1 MRNLFILSL
10 LLTLSQT
17 SFAQS
22 KKINELIINGNF
34 KLEKG
39 HNGHN
44 MIYIIDSDKKDTVQ
58 VLSYKTDKLLLK
70 GLYSLNLPVN
80 KNYSVYFA
88 SEGYEDIWKPLK
100 MSVSTTLP
108 KNKKSIDSQQLIY
121 NVNLSMGNNKESFIG
136 YNKVTDKFEIKSK

>member
-1 MRNLFILSL
+1 MRNLFILVL
-10 LLTLSQT
+10 LIASQN
-17 SFAQS
+17 SFSQS

-34 KLEKG
+34 KLDKG

-44 MIYIIDSDKKDTVQ
+44 TIYIIDADKKDTIQ

-70 GLYSLNLPVN
+70 GLYSLNLTVN

-108 KNKKSIDSQQLIY
+108 KNKKSIESQQLNY
-121 NVNLSMGNNKESFIG
+121 NVNLSMGQNKESFIG
-136 YNKVTDKFEIKSK
+136 YNKENDKFEIKSK